1 VTSLASDYL
10 PSGLLGAAFMIA
22 KSGLLPLPA
31 AVGLV
36 TSGPAE
42 VAGLNDRGRL
52 VPGLRAD
59 LALVEPGRDWPVTWA
74 VLRAADAAA

>member
-10 PSGLLGAAFMIA
+10 PSGLLGGAFMIA
-22 KSGLLPLPA
+22 NAGLLPLPA

-42 VAGLNDRGRL
+42 VAGLSDRGRL

-59 LALVEPGRDWPVTWA
+59 LVLVEPAGNWPVTWA
-74 VLRAADAAA
+74 CVRAADVTP